1 MLKRVILSLFSLSLC
16 YSSVFGQQSPREI
29 TGIVTNSQSEPI
41 ENALVY
47 ISAGPQTALTDERG
61 RFSFMVPSNTLFDL
75 VISHISYSKFDTT
88 FHGSGELVI
97 DIRMQSNARNL
108 KAFEL
113 KETQKESGSDL
124 RSTKVSTETIDQNG
138 KGTLINALEYLPGI
152 NAINVGVGIAKPI
165 IRGMSFNR
173 VSVQADGVQ
182 QEGQQWGAD
191 HGIEIDQ
198 FGVEQIE
205 VVRGPAVLKFGGD
218 AIGGILRV
226 LPNSIADSNSILFDS
241 RKTYRSNNHHVGLS
255 KSIKVRK
262 NKWFLNARA
271 SWVDFGDYRVPS
283 DDFEY
288 NTFTLPITN
297 ETLKNTAGEERNFS
311 AETGF
316 IFKKGITRL
325 KASNYLLR
333 AGIFPGAMGIPRS
346 YDLRDDANN
355 RNIALPSQRVEHT
368 KVVSR
373 TLFTTGPSQGHEV
386 ILSYQRNSRNEFSEP
401 HAHGTSRPL
410 ITNRALRLDL
420 QTVDAK
426 YNYNS
431 FLNQTVELQVGGNF
445 KYQNNAI
452 GGFEFLIPEYQKSVV
467 GAYGIITKKWSP
479 YLTSNAGLRLNYATY
494 RAQAAQVVMGLDV
507 SGNEL
512 IQQRASAFQRDF
524 QSWALSVGTN
534 YKKEEHTLSV
544 QVAKSYRI
552 PSIAELASDGI
563 HHGTFRHEQGQPSLK
578 LEEAYQ
584 LDGSYGWHSHTWKV
598 QINGFLHYFDNYLYL
613 RPSNRFSNLPESGQ
627 LFEYTSSKAIFT
639 GGELFTEKRL
649 GSMIMRTT
657 LEGVYSLNLET
668 QLGLPFT
675 PPPSSLTTIIYKYP
689 LSQKWNLTA
698 SIGYRY
704 GFEQNRVDRNEPV
717 TPDYHVVQANLGAK
731 GSFLKWNCIMQFGVQ
746 NALNNEYY
754 IHTNRYRWI
763 NIPEQGRNFVV
774 SLRMNRAWQR

>member
-1 MLKRVILSLFSLSLC
+1 MIGTVINGESKA
-16 YSSVFGQQSPREI
+16 V
-29 TGIVTNSQSEPI
+29 

-47 ISAGPQTALTDERG
+47 ISVGPQTALTDQRG
-61 RFSFMVPSNTLFDL
+61 RFSFTVPTDTAFDM
-75 VISHISYSKFDTT
+75 VISHLSYSKWDTT
-88 FHGSGELVI
+88 LQVSEDMVI
-97 DIRMQSNARNL
+97 DIQMQRNAQDL
-108 KAFEL
+108 SAFEI
-113 KETQKESGSDL
+113 KEARIESDSDL
-124 RSTKVSTETIDQNG
+124 RSNQVNAEIIDQNG

-191 HGIEIDQ
+191 HGVEIDQ
-198 FGVEQIE
+198 FGVEQME

-218 AIGGILRV
+218 AIGGLLRI
-226 LPNSIADSNSILFDS
+226 LPNSIADSNSVIVDS
-241 RKTYRSNNHHVGLS
+241 RKTYRSNNQHLGLS
-255 KSIKVRK
+255 KSIKFRK
-262 NKWFLNARA
+262 NKWFLNARV
-271 SWVDFGDYRVPS
+271 SWIDFADYRVPT
-283 DDFEY
+283 DEFEY

-316 IFKKGITRL
+316 IFKNGITRIRV
-325 KASNYLLR
+325 SNYLLR

-346 YDLRDDANN
+346 YDLQEDGNN

-373 TLFTTGPSQGHEV
+373 TVFNTDANQGHEV

-420 QTVDAK
+420 QTADAK
-426 YNYNS
+426 YNYHS
-431 FLNQTVELQVGGNF
+431 FLNQSTELQVGGSL
-445 KYQNNAI
+445 KYQSNSI
-452 GGFEFLIPEYQKSVV
+452 GGFEFLIPAYKKGMV
-467 GAYGIITKKWSP
+467 GAYGIITKKWTP
-479 YLTSNAGLRLNYATY
+479 YLTSNAGLRLNYANYT
-494 RAQAAQVVMGLDV
+494 AQNAQVVMGLDV
-507 SGNEL
+507 TGNEL

-534 YKKEEHTLSV
+534 YSKGEHTLSL
-544 QVAKSYRI
+544 QVAKSYRV

-563 HHGTFRHEQGQPSLK
+563 HHGTFRHEQGQSNLE

-584 LDGSYGWHSHTWKV
+584 IDGSYGWKNSSWAV
-598 QINGFLHYFDNYLYL
+598 QISGFIHYFNNYLYL

-627 LFEYTSSKAIFT
+627 LFEYTSTRALFT
-639 GGELFTEKRL
+639 GGELFVEKRL
-649 GSMIMRTT
+649 RRMVLSTA

-675 PPPSSLTTIIYKYP
+675 PPPSSFTNLRYEYP
-689 LSQKWNLTA
+689 LSRKWNLTA
-698 SIGYRY
+698 SMGYRY
-704 GFEQNRVDRNEPV
+704 GFEQSRVDRNEPT
-717 TPDYHVVQANLGAK
+717 TPDYHLVQANLGAE
-731 GSFLKWNCIMQFGVQ
+731 GSFSKWNFILQFGVQ
-746 NALNNEYY
+746 NALNHAYY

-774 SLRMNRAWQR
+774 SLRLNRAWKR